1 VQFKRKLLFFDTIDS
16 THEYA
21 KSVCHLTDPNSLTCI
36 RAYTQTR
43 GVGQQ
48 ERPWIS
54 LEGNLLASYIVKIPP
69 NLYPES
75 ANFLSL
81 CLYQAIDLKGRHVCF
96 KEPNDLFFEGKKCA
110 GFLCHQVNDRLI
122 LSYGLNTALAPTG
135 FSALEVDTE
144 ELFQEIDNNI
154 YTWIPTFLQK
164 GFTPFRQ
171 EWETVRRHFEKL

>member
-1 VQFKRKLLFFDTIDS
+1 MQFKRKLLFFDTIES

-21 KSVCHLTDPNSLTCI
+21 KSICHLTDPFALTCI
-36 RAYTQTR
+36 RTFSQTN
-43 GVGQQ
+43 GIGQH

-54 LEGNLLASYIVKIPP
+54 LQNNLLVSYIVKIPK
-69 NLYPES
+69 NFYSES

-81 CLYQAIDLKGRHVCF
+81 CLYQAIDLKGKHVFF

-110 GFLCHQVNDRLI
+110 GFLCHQVDDWLI
-122 LSYGLNTALAPTG
+122 LSYGLNTAIAPAG
-135 FSALEVDTE
+135 FSALGCVTE

-164 GFTPFRQ
+164 GFAPFQ
-171 EWETVRRHFEKL
+171 EEWQLLRRHWAK

>member
-1 VQFKRKLLFFDTIDS
+1 MQFKRKLLFFDTIDS
-16 THEYA
+16 THAYA
-21 KSVCHLTDPNSLTCI
+21 KSVSHLTDPDSLTCI
-36 RAYTQTR
+36 RASIQSR

-54 LEGNLLASYIVKIPP
+54 LEGNLLVSYIVKIPP

-122 LSYGLNTALAPTG
+122 LSYGLNTAIAPEG
-135 FSALEVDTE
+135 FSALQLDTE
-144 ELFQEIDNNI
+144 ELFFGD
-154 YTWIPTFLQK
+154 
-164 GFTPFRQ
+164 RQ
-171 EWETVRRHFEKL
+171 